1 MVSAMSSTRLTSRE
15 FNQDTGRAKQAAR
28 KGPVV
33 ITDRGVP
40 ANVLL
45 SYRDYQRLVAKG
57 ATLVDAL
64 ALPAAQARIGF
75 EPPKLDGPLQA
86 PRDLA

>member
-1 MVSAMSSTRLTSRE
+1 MSSTRLTSRE

-28 KGPVV
+28 KGPVI

-45 SYRDYQRLVAKG
+45 SYRDYQRLVAQG
-57 ATLVDAL
+57 ISLAETL
-64 ALPAAQARIGF
+64 ALPAAQARIEF
-75 EPPKLDGPLQA
+75 EPPKLDELVQT

>member
-1 MVSAMSSTRLTSRE
+1 MSTTKLTSRE

-28 KGPVV
+28 NGPVI

-45 SYRDYQRLVAKG
+45 SYRDYQRLTVKG
-57 ATLVDAL
+57 VSLMDAL
-64 ALPAAQARIGF
+64 AMPAAQARIGF
-75 EPPKLDGPLQA
+75 DPPRLDGVLQV
-86 PRDLA
+86 PWDRP